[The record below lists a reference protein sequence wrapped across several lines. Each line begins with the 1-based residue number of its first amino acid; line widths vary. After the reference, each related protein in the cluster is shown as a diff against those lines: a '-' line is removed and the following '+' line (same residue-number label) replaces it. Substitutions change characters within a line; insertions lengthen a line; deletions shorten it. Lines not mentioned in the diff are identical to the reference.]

1 MVKVTVCGAAGG
13 IGQPLSLLLK
23 QSESITHLSLYDI
36 VNTPG
41 VAADLS
47 HINTQSKVT
56 GHVGAAQLE
65 EAIKDSTVVVIPAGV
80 PRKPGMTRDDLFKIN
95 AGIVR
100 DLAVAAAKFAPKAF
114 MCIISN
120 PVNSTVPIVAE
131 VFKQFNVYDPRR
143 IFGVTTLDLVR
154 ASTFV
159 SELIGA
165 SANSLYVPV
174 IGGHSGV
181 TILPLLSQVKGTDK
195 LSQEQIEKVTHRIQ
209 FGGDEVVKAKD
220 GAGSATLSMAYA
232 GARFALNIVEAA
244 VSGKAAK
251 VECTYVDLS
260 ADAEGASQVKALIG
274 NDLEFF
280 SVPVELDAQG
290 VKKILPIGELN
301 SFEQKLLS
309 DATAELKGNIIK
321 GSTFITEDSKL

>member
-23 QSESITHLSLYDI
+23 QSKDITHLSLYDI

-47 HINTQSKVT
+47 HINTKSKVT
-56 GHVGAAQLE
+56 GHVGAGQLE

-100 DLAVAAAKFAPKAF
+100 DLAVAAAKFAPKAY

-143 IFGVTTLDLVR
+143 IFGVTTLDIVR

-159 SELIGA
+159 TELIGGNP
-165 SANSLYVPV
+165 STLRVPV
-174 IGGHSGV
+174 VGGHSGV
-181 TILPLLSQVKGTDK
+181 TILPLLSQVPGTEK
-195 LSQEQIEKVTHRIQ
+195 LNQEQIEQVTNRIQ

-220 GAGSATLSMAYA
+220 GAGSATLSMAFA
-232 GARFALNIVEAA
+232 GARFALNIVDA
-244 VSGKAAK
+244 VVNNKSGI
-251 VECTYVDLS
+251 VECTYVHLD
-260 ADAEGASQVKALIG
+260 ADKTGAASVKNVVGEGV
-274 NDLEFF
+274 EYF
-280 SVPVELDAQG
+280 SVPVELGQNG
-290 VKKILPIGELN
+290 VEKILPIGEIN
-301 SFEQKLLS
+301 DFEKKLFS
-309 DATAELKGNIIK
+309 AATDELKGNISK
-321 GSTFITEDSKL
+321 GSSFITESPKL

>member
-23 QSESITHLSLYDI
+23 QSELITHLSLYDI

-47 HINTQSKVT
+47 HINTKSKVT
-56 GHVGAAQLE
+56 GHKGSAELE
-65 EAIKDSTVVVIPAGV
+65 EAIKDSDVVVIPAGV

-100 DLAVAAAKFAPKAF
+100 DLAEAAAKYSPKAF

-131 VFKQFNVYDPRR
+131 VFKKFNVYDPRR
-143 IFGVTTLDLVR
+143 IFGVTTLDIVR

-159 SELIGA
+159 SELIGGEPG
-165 SANSLYVPV
+165 SLRVPV

-181 TILPLLSQVKGTDK
+181 TILPLLSQVPGTDK
-195 LSQEQIEKVTHRIQ
+195 LSQTQLDEVTHRIQ

-220 GAGSATLSMAYA
+220 GAGSATLSMAFA
-232 GARFALNIVEAA
+232 GARFALNVI
-244 VSGKAAK
+244 KATKGAEGI
-251 VECTYVDLS
+251 VECTYVHLD
-260 ADAEGASQVKALIG
+260 ADKEAAAAVKNITG
-274 NDLEFF
+274 EELEYF
-280 SVPVELDAQG
+280 SLPVELGPNG
-290 VKKILPIGELN
+290 VQKVLPVGN
-301 SFEQKLLS
+301 LS
-309 DATAELKGNIIK
+309 DYEKKLVAAAAPELKGNIAK
-321 GSTFITEDSKL
+321 GSAFITEAKL